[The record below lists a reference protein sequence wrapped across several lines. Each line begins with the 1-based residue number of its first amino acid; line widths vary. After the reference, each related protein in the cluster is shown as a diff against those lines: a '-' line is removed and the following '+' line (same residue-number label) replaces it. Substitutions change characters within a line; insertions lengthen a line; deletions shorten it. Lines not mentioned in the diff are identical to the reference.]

1 MNLEQGAFSQVP
13 EKTQEKEADL
23 DLPKKSESEKGVWG
37 RLKTGVLGI
46 VGAGAI
52 MGAQDVEAFDGSK
65 GSTASR
71 QAQPLGLVEK
81 ATRNIESVSSTNL
94 TGQLNVDMKTVIDLS
109 KEDQNIS
116 LFKVIIKNLEDLK
129 SKLSIVDL
137 KTVKPEDRAGW
148 NKQIE
153 ETQRLLVVFGKKARE
168 IGQSVWKEIETK
180 GLDGVK
186 PEDRVKIAPIRDEA
200 NKWFEVQ
207 EQVERLSRE
216 LPTFSRHQVEE
227 GGNVK

>member
-13 EKTQEKEADL
+13 EESQEQEAGFNLPQKT
-23 DLPKKSESEKGVWG
+23 EKGVWN

-46 VGAGAI
+46 VGAGAV

-71 QAQPLGLVEK
+71 QTQPLGSVEK

-94 TGQLNVDMKTVIDLS
+94 TGQLNIDMKTVIDLS
-109 KEDQNIS
+109 KENQNIS

-153 ETQRLLVVFGKKARE
+153 ETQRLLVIFGKKARE
-168 IGQSVWKEIETK
+168 IGQSVWKEIEMK

-186 PEDRVKIAPIRDEA
+186 PEDRAKIAPIRDEA

-227 GGNVK
+227 GGKVN